1 MNKDEGQQEIYL
13 AVLGTAKKSSAALNE
28 IIENI
33 KQALESLLAPL
44 YKKNAAQLKAA
55 VDNAMNPMLSEQADE
70 SVKPFVESL
79 QRIHHDVEEINEE
92 MMKVETTIGFLQGRT
107 TNPQVK
113 AIVDRQLS
121 KLSSLNEE
129 YKETYKLLHKD
140 TMTLGLNKSNLND
153 PAVVKELNKKL
164 KVLHE
169 QTNELKNKAKQK
181 NVIVQQVEEIT
192 RPKPGRS

>member
-1 MNKDEGQQEIYL
+1 MKNDEGQQEILL
-13 AVLGTAKKSSAALNE
+13 AVLGTAKKSSGALDE

-33 KQALESLLAPL
+33 KQALESLLTPL

-55 VDNAMNPMLSEQADE
+55 VDNAMDPMLSDHADE
-70 SVKPFVESL
+70 NVKPFVESL
-79 QRIHHDVEEINEE
+79 QRIHQDVEETNRE
-92 MMKVETTIGFLQGRT
+92 MMKVETTIGLLQGRT
-107 TNPQVK
+107 TNSQAK
-113 AIVDRQLS
+113 AVVERQLR
-121 KLSSLNEE
+121 KLNSLNQE
-129 YKETYKLLHKD
+129 YKRTYKLLHKD

-192 RPKPGRS
+192 RPKPGKS